1 MDKRKVIIAKKAFAV
16 REIGTMADAQT
27 MTRFDARGLFCPMPI
42 LKASAILETLHKGQQ
57 LEVLAD
63 DPAAP
68 SDFAAYSRR
77 TGHPLRES
85 TEDAG
90 TYRFVL
96 EHK

>member
-1 MDKRKVIIAKKAFAV
+1 
-16 REIGTMADAQT
+16 
-27 MTRFDARGLFCPMPI
+27 MTAPAPHARLDARGLFCPMPI
-42 LKASAILETLHKGQQ
+42 LKASALIETLHGGEL

-68 SDFAAYSRR
+68 SDFVAFSKR
-77 TGHPLRES
+77 TGHTLREN
-85 TEDAG
+85 TESGG

>member
-1 MDKRKVIIAKKAFAV
+1 MS
-16 REIGTMADAQT
+16 EAQA
-27 MTRFDARGLFCPMPI
+27 MTRLDARGLFCPMPI
-42 LKASAILETLHKGQQ
+42 LKASSLLETLHTGQQ

-68 SDFAAYSRR
+68 SDFVAFSKR
-77 TGHPLRES
+77 TGHPLREH

>member
-1 MDKRKVIIAKKAFAV
+1 
-16 REIGTMADAQT
+16 
-27 MTRFDARGLFCPMPI
+27 MPI
-42 LKASAILETLHKGQQ
+42 LKASAMIEKLGEGER

-68 SDFAAYSRR
+68 SDFVAFSKR

>member
-1 MDKRKVIIAKKAFAV
+1 MSESQSIA
-16 REIGTMADAQT
+16 RL
-27 MTRFDARGLFCPMPI
+27 DARGLFCPMPI
-42 LKASAILETLHKGQQ
+42 LKASQMIETLHTGQK

-68 SDFAAYSRR
+68 SDFVAFSKR
-77 TGHPLRES
+77 TGHPLRENAES
-85 TEDAG
+85 GG

>member
-1 MDKRKVIIAKKAFAV
+1 VSAGKAK
-16 REIGTMADAQT
+16 AQL
-27 MTRFDARGLFCPMPI
+27 DARGLFCPMPI
-42 LKASAILETLHKGQQ
+42 LKASAMLETLHPGEQ

-68 SDFAAYSRR
+68 SDFVAFSKR
-77 TGHPLRES
+77 TGHPLRENS
-85 TEDAG
+85 ESAG

>member
-1 MDKRKVIIAKKAFAV
+1 MAERRFVKVSAPVATAHL
-16 REIGTMADAQT
+16 
-27 MTRFDARGLFCPMPI
+27 DARGLFCPMPI
-42 LKASAILETLHKGQQ
+42 LRASQMLETLKTGER

-68 SDFAAYSRR
+68 SDFEAFAKR

-85 TEDAG
+85 GESGG

>member
-1 MDKRKVIIAKKAFAV
+1 M
-16 REIGTMADAQT
+16 TADRDRA
-27 MTRFDARGLFCPMPI
+27 RLDARGLCCPMPI
-42 LKASAILETLHKGQQ
+42 LKASALLEPLGPGDQ

-68 SDFAAYSRR
+68 SDFVAFSRR
-77 TGHPLRES
+77 TGHPLRENAEHS
-85 TEDAG
+85 G

>member
-1 MDKRKVIIAKKAFAV
+1 
-16 REIGTMADAQT
+16 
-27 MTRFDARGLFCPMPI
+27 MPI
-42 LKASAILETLHKGQQ
+42 LKASAMIEKLGEGERLA
-57 LEVLAD
+57 VLAD

-68 SDFAAYSRR
+68 SDFVAFSKR

>member
-1 MDKRKVIIAKKAFAV
+1 
-16 REIGTMADAQT
+16 
-27 MTRFDARGLFCPMPI
+27 MPI
-42 LKASAILETLHKGQQ
+42 LKASSMLETLKSGEL

-68 SDFAAYSRR
+68 SDFVAFSKR
-77 TGHPLRES
+77 TGHPLRENS
-85 TEDAG
+85 EDAG

>member
-1 MDKRKVIIAKKAFAV
+1 
-16 REIGTMADAQT
+16 
-27 MTRFDARGLFCPMPI
+27 MPI
-42 LKASAILETLHKGQQ
+42 LKASALLEPLRTGDQ

-68 SDFAAYSRR
+68 SDFIAFSRR
-77 TGHPLRES
+77 TGHPLRENA
-85 TEDAG
+85 EHRG

>member
-1 MDKRKVIIAKKAFAV
+1 MSASD
-16 REIGTMADAQT
+16 TMAQL
-27 MTRFDARGLFCPMPI
+27 DARGLFCPMPI
-42 LKASAILETLHKGQQ
+42 LKASAMMESLRSGDR

-68 SDFAAYSRR
+68 SDFVAFCRR
-77 TGHPLRES
+77 TGHPLRENS
-85 TEDAG
+85 ETAG

>member
-1 MDKRKVIIAKKAFAV
+1 
-16 REIGTMADAQT
+16 
-27 MTRFDARGLFCPMPI
+27 MTASATNARLDARGLFCPMPI
-42 LKASAILETLHKGQQ
+42 LKASQMIESLKPGER

-68 SDFAAYSRR
+68 SDFVAFSKR
-77 TGHPLRES
+77 TGHPLREH

>member
-1 MDKRKVIIAKKAFAV
+1 MRGFVTVTEASGRA
-16 REIGTMADAQT
+16 RL
-27 MTRFDARGLFCPMPI
+27 DARGLFCPMPI
-42 LKASAILETLHKGQQ
+42 LKASAMIETLHPGDQ

-68 SDFAAYSRR
+68 SDFAAFSKR

-85 TEDAG
+85 VEDAG
-90 TYRFVL
+90 AYRFVL

>member
-1 MDKRKVIIAKKAFAV
+1 MSQAGA
-16 REIGTMADAQT
+16 MAHL
-27 MTRFDARGLFCPMPI
+27 DARGLFCPMPI
-42 LKASAILETLHKGQQ
+42 LKASAILETLHTGDQ

-68 SDFAAYSRR
+68 SDFMAFSRR
-77 TGHPLRES
+77 TGHPLRENS
-85 TEDAG
+85 EDAG

>member
-1 MDKRKVIIAKKAFAV
+1 
-16 REIGTMADAQT
+16 MA
-27 MTRFDARGLFCPMPI
+27 RLDARGLFCPMPI
-42 LKASAILETLHKGQQ
+42 LKASAMLETLHTGQQ

-68 SDFAAYSRR
+68 SDFVAFSKR
-77 TGHPLRES
+77 TGHPLRHNS
-85 TEDAG
+85 EDAG

>member
-1 MDKRKVIIAKKAFAV
+1 MSAV
-16 REIGTMADAQT
+16 QGMAHL
-27 MTRFDARGLFCPMPI
+27 DARGLFCPMPI
-42 LKASAILETLHKGQQ
+42 LKASSLMETLKPGEQ

-68 SDFAAYSRR
+68 SDFAAFAKR
-77 TGHPLRES
+77 TGHPLREN
-85 TEDAG
+85 TESAG

>member
-1 MDKRKVIIAKKAFAV
+1 MTEAKA
-16 REIGTMADAQT
+16 MA
-27 MTRFDARGLFCPMPI
+27 RLDARGLFCPMPI
-42 LKASAILETLHKGQQ
+42 LKASAMLDTLRTGEQ

-68 SDFAAYSRR
+68 SDFAAFARR
-77 TGHPLRES
+77 TGHPLRENS
-85 TEDAG
+85 EDAG

>member
-1 MDKRKVIIAKKAFAV
+1 MRVRGVVRVSAPAQKALL
-16 REIGTMADAQT
+16 
-27 MTRFDARGLFCPMPI
+27 DARGLFCPMPI
-42 LKASAILETLHKGQQ
+42 LKASAMMETLKSGDH

-68 SDFAAYSRR
+68 SDFVAFSRR
-77 TGHPLRES
+77 TGHPLRENS
-85 TEDAG
+85 EAAG

>member
-1 MDKRKVIIAKKAFAV
+1 MSAV
-16 REIGTMADAQT
+16 HPKTQL
-27 MTRFDARGLFCPMPI
+27 DARGLFCPMPI
-42 LKASAILETLHKGQQ
+42 LKASSMMETLKTGEL

-68 SDFAAYSRR
+68 SDFVAFSKR
-77 TGHPLRES
+77 TGHPLREN

>member
-1 MDKRKVIIAKKAFAV
+1 MNAHPKPKANL
-16 REIGTMADAQT
+16 
-27 MTRFDARGLFCPMPI
+27 DARGLFCPMPI
-42 LKASAILETLHKGQQ
+42 LKASQMLETLGKGEV

-68 SDFAAYSRR
+68 SDFVAFAKR
-77 TGHPLRES
+77 TGNLLLANE
-85 TEDAG
+85 EKDG

>member
-1 MDKRKVIIAKKAFAV
+1 MSEAAAKAHL
-16 REIGTMADAQT
+16 
-27 MTRFDARGLFCPMPI
+27 DARGLFCPMPI
-42 LKASAILETLHKGQQ
+42 LKASQMIETLHAGER

-68 SDFAAYSRR
+68 SDFEAFSKR

-85 TEDAG
+85 SEDAG